1 MMWIAL
7 DAVTLALIVFSL
19 VKGYKKGLVKTAFKI
34 GIIIAAVVIA
44 NSFSPVLS
52 DYVKTTEQYKEFT
65 TSVKTSILSSIES
78 KESDGT
84 ESFENTHES
93 NAAFDYLS
101 KIGLDIKSIEEGYRQ
116 SIEQG
121 VENTKET
128 LDRTVLTP
136 VTEFLCNSICFV
148 VVFVASVLLLYLLM
162 FLIDLVFKLPLLK
175 SANKVGG
182 LLLGGVFGVLK
193 VFVFCTIFQIVLPYI
208 QTKSIGLVCGMENST
223 YIYKFFLDINPL
235 KFLY

>member
-19 VKGYKKGLVKTAFKI
+19 IKGYKKGLVKTAFKI
-34 GIIIAAVVIA
+34 GIIIASVVIA

-52 DYVKTTEQYKEFT
+52 DYVKTTQQYKEFT
-65 TSVKTSILSSIES
+65 NSVKTSILSSIES
-78 KESDGT
+78 KESEAPQT
-84 ESFENTHES
+84 FEKSKES
-93 NAAFDYLS
+93 NVAFDYLS
-101 KIGLDIKSIEEGYRQ
+101 KIGLDIESIEEGYRQ
-116 SIEQG
+116 SVSEGI
-121 VENTKET
+121 ENTKET

-136 VTEFLCNSICFV
+136 VTEFLCNAICFV
-148 VVFVASVLLLYLLM
+148 IVFIVSVLLLYLLM
-162 FLIDLVFKLPLLK
+162 YLIDLVFKLPILR
-175 SANKVGG
+175 SANKFGG
-182 LLLGGVFGVLK
+182 FLLGGVFGVLK